1 MKEYAP
7 FFEWFDKGQKEL
19 GVVEELFESLNATK
33 RTHLHMPRLYRPDPP
48 DCVCENALGER
59 VAIEVS
65 EVVCERAAEL
75 TAQGHA
81 VYRRWNHGELATHI
95 ARLLCAKDA
104 KTFNGG
110 PYAEIVTCL
119 FTDEPAISSE
129 YASSQLKGPQFGA
142 FKQLTSGFLLLSY
155 DPATKSYPVV
165 PLRFAT

>member
-19 GVVEELFESLNATK
+19 GVVEELIESLNATK
-33 RTHLHMPRLYRPDPP
+33 RTHLHTPQLYRPDPP
-48 DCVCENALGER
+48 DCVCENAVGER

-65 EVVCERAAEL
+65 EVVCERAAKL

-81 VYRRWNHGELATHI
+81 VYRRWNDGELATHI
-95 ARLLCAKDA
+95 AQLLFAKDA

-110 PYAEIVTCL
+110 PYAEVVTCL

-129 YASSQLKGPQFGA
+129 YASSQLDGAQFGV

-165 PLRFAT
+165 PLRFDA

>member
-19 GVVEELFESLNATK
+19 GVVEELIESLNATK
-33 RTHLHMPRLYRPDPP
+33 RTHLHTPQLYRPDPP

-81 VYRRWNHGELATHI
+81 VYRRWNDGELATHI
-95 ARLLCAKDA
+95 ARLLRAKDA

-119 FTDEPAISSE
+119 FTDEPAISGE
-129 YASSQLKGPQFGA
+129 YASSQLKDPQFGV

-155 DPATKSYPVV
+155 DQATKSYPVV